1 MLIGSISRA
10 LSDLRSLLFM
20 DLCIGCY
27 KNEPI
32 SGKLFCLSCF
42 VDVPYIKTQES
53 IPGLL
58 IGKDDLP
65 TEIESFYSLMTYSK
79 SGLLKTVIDALKYR
93 SRPDIGIK
101 LGKQLADRIKDFV
114 PTDSVLI
121 PVPLHPKRQHE
132 RGYNQAYKIAQG
144 MSEHLSIA
152 INDKILKRIKYNE
165 SQTKKSARERQ
176 GVKDQKFAL
185 SKNFSIDANQHAVI
199 VDDIITTGSTISACY
214 HLLNEAGYEKI
225 SVATLAITI

>member
-1 MLIGSISRA
+1 MGSINRA
-10 LSDLRSLLFM
+10 LRDLRALLFM

-27 KNEPI
+27 KREPI
-32 SGKLFCLSCF
+32 SGKLFCLSCY

-53 IPGLL
+53 IPALL
-58 IGKDDLP
+58 IGKADLP
-65 TEIESFYSLMTYSK
+65 TGIEAFYSLMTYSK

-101 LGKQLADRIKDFV
+101 LGRQLADRIKDSV
-114 PTDSVLI
+114 PTNSVLI

-132 RGYNQAYKIAQG
+132 RGYNQAHKIAQG
-144 MSEHLSIA
+144 LSEHIGVA
-152 INDKILKRIKYNE
+152 IDDTILKRIKYNE
-165 SQTKKSARERQ
+165 SQTKKSAQERK

-185 SKNFSIDANQHAVI
+185 SKNFIIDTNQHAII

-214 HLLNEAGYEKI
+214 YLLNEAGYEKI